1 MNVLFAEMVEKV
13 RSKYPAIVFP
23 EGEDE
28 RVLQA
33 AYQLDK
39 EKIIRPVL
47 IGQEKELIKKWKDLF
62 SSIPETVNVCDPQTC
77 PKRNTYREAM
87 YERRKSK
94 MSKAEAGAL
103 IQEPNY
109 FAMMLLERGEVNGF
123 VGGARYATRDIL
135 RPAMQLIKT
144 KPSVKRISS
153 HFVMLKEKTVYF
165 FADCAVN
172 VSPESREL
180 AEIANLTSCSAEMFN
195 ITPRVAFLSYS
206 TKGSAQSEETAVV
219 HEAVRLFKQNYP
231 KRPVDG
237 EIQFDAAI
245 IPEINQKKSPRS
257 PLQGNANVFIFPNLD
272 AANIAYKI
280 TQRLGGFQALGPIL
294 QGLNKPVND
303 LSRGCSSTDIY
314 YMALIT
320 GLQCIEQRQTAEPGK
335 SVQ

>member
-1 MNVLFAEMVEKV
+1 MNILFSEIIENV
-13 RSKYPAIVFP
+13 RNAYPTIVFP

-33 AYQLDK
+33 AYQLDI
-39 EKIIRPVL
+39 EKLIRPVL
-47 IGQEKELIKKWKDLF
+47 IGREKELIKKWKDLF
-62 SSIPETVNVCDPQTC
+62 SSIPETVKVCDPQTC
-77 PKRNTYREAM
+77 PQLNTYRDAM
-87 YERRKSK
+87 YDKRKSK
-94 MSKAEAGAL
+94 MTKAEAENL

-109 FAMMLLERGEVNGF
+109 FGMMLLERGEVNGF
-123 VGGARYATRDIL
+123 VGGAQYATRDIL
-135 RPAMQLIKT
+135 KPAMQLIKT

-153 HFVMLKEKTVYF
+153 YFVMLKEKTVYF

-172 VSPESREL
+172 VSPQSRDL
-180 AEIANLTSCSAEMFN
+180 AEIANLTACSTEMFN
-195 ITPRVAFLSYS
+195 INPRVAFLSYS
-206 TKGSAQSEETAVV
+206 TNGSAQSEETAVV
-219 HEAVRLFKQNYP
+219 HEAVRIFKQNYP
-231 KRPVDG
+231 KWPVDG

-245 IPEINQKKSPRS
+245 IPEIAQKKSPYS
-257 PLQGNANVFIFPNLD
+257 PLQGNANVFVFPNLD

-320 GLQCIEQRQTAEPGK
+320 GLQCIEQHQAELGK